1 MHEALR
7 CECMQGAGGVCGLLG
22 TLEAAE
28 AAAASGAASAASW
41 GRKLVAG
48 LEDSEAVVRRSA
60 LALLVQSMCFVC
72 R

>member
-1 MHEALR
+1 
-7 CECMQGAGGVCGLLG
+7 LG

-41 GRKLVAG
+41 ARKLVAG
-48 LEDSEAVVRRSA
+48 LEDSEAVVRSSA
-60 LALLVQSMCFVC
+60 FALLVESMCFVC

>member
-7 CECMQGAGGVCGLLG
+7 YECMQGAGGVCGLLG
-22 TLEAAE
+22 TMEAAE
-28 AAAASGAASAASW
+28 AAAASAASW